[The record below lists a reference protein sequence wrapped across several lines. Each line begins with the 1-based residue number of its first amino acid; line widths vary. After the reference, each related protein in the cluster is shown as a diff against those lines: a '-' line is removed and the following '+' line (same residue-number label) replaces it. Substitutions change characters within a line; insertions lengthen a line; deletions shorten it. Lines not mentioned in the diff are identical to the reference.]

1 MGVCEMKFLVVIIAL
16 LIVYSTNLTSVL
28 QPRKIIDPYLKVMN
42 KVLMD
47 FKIQSANIH
56 LFILLIVFLLIVGL
70 IYSLLSKFFFSVF
83 AFFFAV
89 MVLLFCLTGLHFS
102 TEQSPEIILNQAVK
116 QLFSILFWFLILGP
130 IGAVLYVLVDA
141 IKQSYFSTELTVQA
155 NKVEILLDW
164 IPVRLLGFSFALI
177 GHFSSVIN
185 YWVSHVYSAAENN
198 ENFLYGCFDL
208 ACNKEYLAGKNNE
221 LMSEYL
227 IKLIYRSLI
236 LWLVV
241 VAVLI
246 LF

>member
-1 MGVCEMKFLVVIIAL
+1 MKFLVVIIAL
-16 LIVYSTNLTSVL
+16 LIVYSTNLANVL

-42 KVLMD
+42 KIFID
-47 FKIQSANIH
+47 FKIQSANMQ
-56 LFILLIVFLLIVGL
+56 LFILLIVFLLVVGL
-70 IYSLLSKFFFSVF
+70 LYGLLSKFFFSVF

-89 MVLLFCLTGLHFS
+89 IILIFCLTGLHFS
-102 TEQSPEIILNQAVK
+102 PEQPPEIILHQAVK

-141 IKQSYFSTELTVQA
+141 IKQNYFSTELTVQA
-155 NKVEILLDW
+155 NKLEILLDW
-164 IPVRLLGFSFALI
+164 IPVRLLGFCFALI

-185 YWVSHVYSAAENN
+185 YWASHVYSAAENN

-208 ACNKEYLAGKNNE
+208 ACSKEHLASKDQE

-241 VAVLI
+241 VAVVI